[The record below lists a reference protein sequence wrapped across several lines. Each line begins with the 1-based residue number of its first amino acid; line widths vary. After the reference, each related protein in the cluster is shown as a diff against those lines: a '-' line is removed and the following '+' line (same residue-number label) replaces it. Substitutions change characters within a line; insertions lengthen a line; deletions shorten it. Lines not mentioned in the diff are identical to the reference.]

1 MVENQLDNTQEIISV
16 SEINKRAKSILEEN
30 FPFVWI
36 QGEVSNFFSA
46 ASGHWYFSLKDESS
60 EIRCAMFT
68 NKNHHITFEP
78 KDGDHLVLNG
88 TLSIFEGR
96 GQYQI
101 IVEHIE
107 LAGEGALLKAFEE
120 LKKKLQ
126 LEGLFDDS
134 IKRQLPAYPK
144 NIAVVTSPDGAVIQ
158 DIINVL
164 DRRSPFLD
172 LTVVPTLVQ
181 GEKAAPLICDA
192 LNKVGKL
199 KKVDVVILARG
210 GGSIEDLWAFNNE
223 EVARA
228 IVNCPTPIISAVG
241 HETDFTISDFVSDLR
256 APTPSAA
263 AEIISQNHSNL
274 FASLTSIQKDL
285 SLSINNK
292 LVKQNEGL
300 KNLSKLIKHPGD
312 KLREISQ
319 KIDGLEM
326 HLGNLTERIFL
337 ISRNK
342 ISTFSSSLK
351 EFSPIVRVEKNKNRI
366 ESSIKD
372 IKRSIEEVI
381 GEKRNQF
388 LSSSKTLEAVSPL
401 SVLSR
406 GYSILTKG
414 GKEQVINSYAQVNI
428 GDEIKGKLKEGQIL
442 TKVIEV
448 SDEN

>member
-1 MVENQLDNTQEIISV
+1 MSSFIQNNQEIISV
-16 SEINKRAKSILEEN
+16 SDVNNLAKGLLEKDLSN
-30 FPFVWI
+30 VWI
-36 QGEVSNFFSA
+36 QGEISSFTA
-46 ASGHWYFSLKDESS
+46 HGSGHWYFTIKDKKSALD
-60 EIRCAMFT
+60 CVMFKFD
-68 NKNHHITFEP
+68 NINLLFEP
-78 KDGDHLVLNG
+78 KVGDELILNG
-88 TLSIFEGR
+88 NVSIYSPTGR
-96 GQYQI
+96 YQFN
-101 IVEHIE
+101 VKHIE
-107 LAGEGALLKAFEE
+107 VSGEGALLRAFEE
-120 LKKKLQ
+120 LKKKLE
-126 LEGLFDDS
+126 LEGLFDETRKKD
-134 IKRQLPAYPK
+134 LPEFPME
-144 NIAVVTSPDGAVIQ
+144 ISVITSATGAVIK

-164 DRRSPFLD
+164 SRRSPNMTL
-172 LTVVPTLVQ
+172 TLVEAQVQ
-181 GEKAAPLICDA
+181 GKQAEKSICNAIERVNYFRQSDLI
-192 LNKVGKL
+192 
-199 KKVDVVILARG
+199 ILARG
-210 GGSIEDLWAFNNE
+210 GGSIEDLWCFNME
-223 EVARA
+223 SVARS
-228 IVNCPTPIISAVG
+228 IFNSEIPLISAVG

-274 FASLTSIQKDL
+274 FASLTSMQKDL
-285 SLSINNK
+285 SLSINNE
-292 LVKQNEGL
+292 LVKQNESI

-326 HLGNLTERIFL
+326 HLSNLTERIFL

-414 GKEQVINSYAQVNI
+414 EKEQVINSYAQVKI

>member
-1 MVENQLDNTQEIISV
+1 MSSFIQNNQEIISV
-16 SEINKRAKSILEEN
+16 SDVNNLAKGLLEKDLSN
-30 FPFVWI
+30 VWI
-36 QGEVSNFFSA
+36 QGEISSFTA
-46 ASGHWYFSLKDESS
+46 HGSGHWYFTIKDKKSALD
-60 EIRCAMFT
+60 CVMFKFD
-68 NKNHHITFEP
+68 NINLLFEP
-78 KDGDHLVLNG
+78 KVGDELILNG
-88 TLSIFEGR
+88 NVSIYSPTGR
-96 GQYQI
+96 YQFN
-101 IVEHIE
+101 VKHIE
-107 LAGEGALLKAFEE
+107 VSGEGALLRAFEE
-120 LKKKLQ
+120 LKKKLE
-126 LEGLFDDS
+126 LEGLFDETKKKD
-134 IKRQLPAYPK
+134 LPEFPME
-144 NIAVVTSPDGAVIQ
+144 ISVITSATGAVIK

-164 DRRSPFLD
+164 SRRSPNMTL
-172 LTVVPTLVQ
+172 TLVEAQVQ
-181 GEKAAPLICDA
+181 GKQAEKSICNAIERVNYFRQSDLI
-192 LNKVGKL
+192 
-199 KKVDVVILARG
+199 ILARG
-210 GGSIEDLWAFNNE
+210 GGSIEDLWCFNME
-223 EVARA
+223 SVARS
-228 IVNCPTPIISAVG
+228 ISNSEIPLISAVG

-274 FASLTSIQKDL
+274 FASLTSMQKDL
-285 SLSINNK
+285 SLSINNE
-292 LVKQNEGL
+292 LVKQNESI

-326 HLGNLTERIFL
+326 HLSNLTERIFL

-381 GEKRNQF
+381 GEKRNLF

-414 GKEQVINSYAQVNI
+414 EKEQVINSYAQVKI

>member
-1 MVENQLDNTQEIISV
+1 MSSFIQNNQEIISV
-16 SEINKRAKSILEEN
+16 SDVNNLAKGLLEKDLSN
-30 FPFVWI
+30 VWI
-36 QGEVSNFFSA
+36 QGEISSFTA
-46 ASGHWYFSLKDESS
+46 HGSGHWYFTIKDKKSALD
-60 EIRCAMFT
+60 CVMFKFD
-68 NKNHHITFEP
+68 NINLLFEP
-78 KDGDHLVLNG
+78 KVGDELILNG
-88 TLSIFEGR
+88 NVSIYSPTGR
-96 GQYQI
+96 YQFN
-101 IVEHIE
+101 VKHIE
-107 LAGEGALLKAFEE
+107 VSGEGALLRAFEE
-120 LKKKLQ
+120 LKKKLE
-126 LEGLFDDS
+126 LEGLFDETKKKD
-134 IKRQLPAYPK
+134 LPEFPME
-144 NIAVVTSPDGAVIQ
+144 ISVITSATGAVIK

-164 DRRSPFLD
+164 SRRSPNMTL
-172 LTVVPTLVQ
+172 TLVEAQVQ
-181 GEKAAPLICDA
+181 GKQAEKSICNAIERVNSFRQSDLI
-192 LNKVGKL
+192 
-199 KKVDVVILARG
+199 ILARG
-210 GGSIEDLWAFNNE
+210 GGSIEDLWCFNME
-223 EVARA
+223 SVARS
-228 IVNCPTPIISAVG
+228 IFNSEIPLISAVG

-274 FASLTSIQKDL
+274 FASLTSMQKDL

-326 HLGNLTERIFL
+326 HLYNLTERIFL

-381 GEKRNQF
+381 GEKRNLF

-414 GKEQVINSYAQVNI
+414 EKEQVINSYAQVKI

>member
-1 MVENQLDNTQEIISV
+1 MNSFIQNNQEIISV
-16 SEINKRAKSILEEN
+16 SDVNNLAKGLLEKDLSN
-30 FPFVWI
+30 VWI
-36 QGEVSNFFSA
+36 QGEISSFTA
-46 ASGHWYFSLKDESS
+46 HGSGHWYFTIKDKKSALD
-60 EIRCAMFT
+60 CVMFKFD
-68 NKNHHITFEP
+68 NINLLFEP
-78 KDGDHLVLNG
+78 KVGDELILNG
-88 TLSIFEGR
+88 NVSIYSPTGR
-96 GQYQI
+96 YQFN
-101 IVEHIE
+101 VKHIE
-107 LAGEGALLKAFEE
+107 VSGEGALLRAFEE
-120 LKKKLQ
+120 LKKKLE
-126 LEGLFDDS
+126 LEGLFDETRKKD
-134 IKRQLPAYPK
+134 LPEFPME
-144 NIAVVTSPDGAVIQ
+144 ISVITSATGAVIK

-164 DRRSPFLD
+164 SRRSPNMTL
-172 LTVVPTLVQ
+172 TLVEAQVQ
-181 GEKAAPLICDA
+181 GKQAEKSICNAIERVNYFRQSDLI
-192 LNKVGKL
+192 
-199 KKVDVVILARG
+199 ILARG
-210 GGSIEDLWAFNNE
+210 GGSIEDLWCFNME
-223 EVARA
+223 SVARS
-228 IVNCPTPIISAVG
+228 IFNSEIPLISAVG

-274 FASLTSIQKDL
+274 FASLTSMQKDL
-285 SLSINNK
+285 SLSINNG
-292 LVKQNEGL
+292 LVKQNESI

-326 HLGNLTERIFL
+326 HLSNLTERIFL

-381 GEKRNQF
+381 GEKRNLF

-414 GKEQVINSYAQVNI
+414 EKEQVINSYAQVKI

>member
-1 MVENQLDNTQEIISV
+1 MSSFIQNNQEIISV
-16 SEINKRAKSILEEN
+16 SDVNNLAKGLLEKDLSN
-30 FPFVWI
+30 VWI
-36 QGEVSNFFSA
+36 QGEISSFTA
-46 ASGHWYFSLKDESS
+46 HGSGHWYFTIKDKKSALD
-60 EIRCAMFT
+60 CVMFKFD
-68 NKNHHITFEP
+68 NINLLFEP
-78 KDGDHLVLNG
+78 KVGDELILNG
-88 TLSIFEGR
+88 NVSIYSPTGR
-96 GQYQI
+96 YQFN
-101 IVEHIE
+101 VKHIE
-107 LAGEGALLKAFEE
+107 VSGEGALLRAFEE
-120 LKKKLQ
+120 LKKKLE
-126 LEGLFDDS
+126 LEGLFDETRKKD
-134 IKRQLPAYPK
+134 LPEFPME
-144 NIAVVTSPDGAVIQ
+144 ISVITSATGAVIK

-164 DRRSPFLD
+164 SRRSPNMTL
-172 LTVVPTLVQ
+172 TLVEAQVQ
-181 GEKAAPLICDA
+181 GKQAEKSICNAIERVNSFRQSDLI
-192 LNKVGKL
+192 
-199 KKVDVVILARG
+199 ILARG
-210 GGSIEDLWAFNNE
+210 GGSIEDLWCFNME
-223 EVARA
+223 SVARS
-228 IVNCPTPIISAVG
+228 IFNSEIPLISAVG

-274 FASLTSIQKDL
+274 FASLTSMQKDL
-285 SLSINNK
+285 SLSINNE
-292 LVKQNEGL
+292 LVKQNESI

-381 GEKRNQF
+381 GEKRNLF

-414 GKEQVINSYAQVNI
+414 EKEQVINSYAQVKI

>member
-1 MVENQLDNTQEIISV
+1 MNSFIQNNQEIISV
-16 SEINKRAKSILEEN
+16 SDVNNLAKGLLEKDLSN
-30 FPFVWI
+30 VWI
-36 QGEVSNFFSA
+36 QGEISSFTA
-46 ASGHWYFSLKDESS
+46 HGSGHWYFTIKDKKSALD
-60 EIRCAMFT
+60 CVMFKFD
-68 NKNHHITFEP
+68 NINLLFEP
-78 KDGDHLVLNG
+78 KVGDELILNG
-88 TLSIFEGR
+88 NVSIYSPTGR
-96 GQYQI
+96 YQFN
-101 IVEHIE
+101 VKHIE
-107 LAGEGALLKAFEE
+107 VSGEGALLRAFEE
-120 LKKKLQ
+120 LKRKLE
-126 LEGLFDDS
+126 LEGLFDETKKKD
-134 IKRQLPAYPK
+134 LPEFPME
-144 NIAVVTSPDGAVIQ
+144 ISVITSATGAVIK

-164 DRRSPFLD
+164 SRRSPNITL
-172 LTVVPTLVQ
+172 TLVEAKVQ
-181 GEKAAPLICDA
+181 GKQAEKSICNAIERVNSFRQSDLI
-192 LNKVGKL
+192 
-199 KKVDVVILARG
+199 ILARG
-210 GGSIEDLWAFNNE
+210 GGSIEDLWCFNME
-223 EVARA
+223 SVARS
-228 IVNCPTPIISAVG
+228 IFNSEIPLISAVG

-285 SLSINNK
+285 SLSINNE

-414 GKEQVINSYAQVNI
+414 EKEQVINSYAQVKI

>member
-1 MVENQLDNTQEIISV
+1 MSSFIQNNQEIISV
-16 SEINKRAKSILEEN
+16 SDVNNLAKGLLEKDLSN
-30 FPFVWI
+30 VWI
-36 QGEVSNFFSA
+36 QGEISSFTA
-46 ASGHWYFSLKDESS
+46 HGSGHWYFTIKDKKSALD
-60 EIRCAMFT
+60 CVMFKFD
-68 NKNHHITFEP
+68 NINLLFEP
-78 KDGDHLVLNG
+78 KVGDELILNG
-88 TLSIFEGR
+88 NVSIYSPTGR
-96 GQYQI
+96 YQFN
-101 IVEHIE
+101 VKHIE
-107 LAGEGALLKAFEE
+107 VSGEGALLRAFEE
-120 LKKKLQ
+120 LKKKLE
-126 LEGLFDDS
+126 LEGLFDETRKKD
-134 IKRQLPAYPK
+134 LPEFPME
-144 NIAVVTSPDGAVIQ
+144 ISVITSATGAVIK

-164 DRRSPFLD
+164 SRRSPNMTL
-172 LTVVPTLVQ
+172 TLVEAQVQ
-181 GEKAAPLICDA
+181 GKQAEKSICNAIERVNSFRQSDLI
-192 LNKVGKL
+192 
-199 KKVDVVILARG
+199 ILARG
-210 GGSIEDLWAFNNE
+210 GGSIEDLWCFNME
-223 EVARA
+223 SVARS
-228 IVNCPTPIISAVG
+228 IFNSEIPLISAVG

-285 SLSINNK
+285 SLSINNE
-292 LVKQNEGL
+292 LVKQNESI

-351 EFSPIVRVEKNKNRI
+351 EFSPIVRVENNKNRI

-381 GEKRNQF
+381 GEKRNLF

-414 GKEQVINSYAQVNI
+414 EKEQVINSYAQVKI

>member
-1 MVENQLDNTQEIISV
+1 MSSFIQNNQEIISV
-16 SEINKRAKSILEEN
+16 SDVNNLAKGLLEKDLSN
-30 FPFVWI
+30 VWI
-36 QGEVSNFFSA
+36 QGEISSFTA
-46 ASGHWYFSLKDESS
+46 HGSGHWYFTIKDKKSALD
-60 EIRCAMFT
+60 CVMFKFD
-68 NKNHHITFEP
+68 NINLLFEP
-78 KDGDHLVLNG
+78 KVGDELILNG
-88 TLSIFEGR
+88 NVSIYSPTGR
-96 GQYQI
+96 YQFN
-101 IVEHIE
+101 VKHIE
-107 LAGEGALLKAFEE
+107 VSGEGALLRAFEE
-120 LKKKLQ
+120 LKKKLE
-126 LEGLFDDS
+126 LEGLFDETRKKD
-134 IKRQLPAYPK
+134 LPEFPME
-144 NIAVVTSPDGAVIQ
+144 ISVITSATGAVIK

-164 DRRSPFLD
+164 SRRSPNMTL
-172 LTVVPTLVQ
+172 TLVEAQVQ
-181 GEKAAPLICDA
+181 GKQAEKSICNAIERVNSFRQSDLI
-192 LNKVGKL
+192 
-199 KKVDVVILARG
+199 ILARG
-210 GGSIEDLWAFNNE
+210 GGSIEDLWCFNME
-223 EVARA
+223 SVARS
-228 IVNCPTPIISAVG
+228 IFNSEIPLISAVG

-285 SLSINNK
+285 SLSINNE

-381 GEKRNQF
+381 GKKRNLF

-414 GKEQVINSYAQVNI
+414 EKEQVINSYAQVKI

>member
-1 MVENQLDNTQEIISV
+1 MSSFIQNNQEIISV
-16 SEINKRAKSILEEN
+16 SDVNNLAKGLLEKDLSN
-30 FPFVWI
+30 VWI
-36 QGEVSNFFSA
+36 QGEISSFTA
-46 ASGHWYFSLKDESS
+46 HGSGHWYFTIKDKKSALD
-60 EIRCAMFT
+60 CVMFKFD
-68 NKNHHITFEP
+68 NINLLFEP
-78 KDGDHLVLNG
+78 KVGDELILNG
-88 TLSIFEGR
+88 NVSIYSPTGR
-96 GQYQI
+96 YQFN
-101 IVEHIE
+101 VKHIE
-107 LAGEGALLKAFEE
+107 VSGEGALLRAFEE
-120 LKKKLQ
+120 LKKKLE
-126 LEGLFDDS
+126 LEGLFDETRKKD
-134 IKRQLPAYPK
+134 LPEFPME
-144 NIAVVTSPDGAVIQ
+144 ISVITSATGAVIK

-164 DRRSPFLD
+164 SRRSPNMTL
-172 LTVVPTLVQ
+172 TLVEAQVQ
-181 GEKAAPLICDA
+181 GKQAEKSICNAIERVNSFRQSDLI
-192 LNKVGKL
+192 
-199 KKVDVVILARG
+199 ILARG
-210 GGSIEDLWAFNNE
+210 GGSIEDLWCFNME
-223 EVARA
+223 SVARS
-228 IVNCPTPIISAVG
+228 IFNSEIPLISAVG

-274 FASLTSIQKDL
+274 FASLTSMQKDL

-372 IKRSIEEVI
+372 IIRSIEEVI

-414 GKEQVINSYAQVNI
+414 KKEQVVNSYAQVKI

>member
-1 MVENQLDNTQEIISV
+1 MSSFIQNNQEIISV
-16 SEINKRAKSILEEN
+16 SDVNNLAKGLLEKDLSN
-30 FPFVWI
+30 VWI
-36 QGEVSNFFSA
+36 QGEISSFTA
-46 ASGHWYFSLKDESS
+46 HGSGHWYFTIKDKKSALD
-60 EIRCAMFT
+60 CVMFKFD
-68 NKNHHITFEP
+68 NINLLFEP
-78 KDGDHLVLNG
+78 KVGDELILNG
-88 TLSIFEGR
+88 NVSIYSPTGR
-96 GQYQI
+96 YQFN
-101 IVEHIE
+101 VKHIE
-107 LAGEGALLKAFEE
+107 VSGEGALLRAFEE
-120 LKKKLQ
+120 LKKKLE
-126 LEGLFDDS
+126 LEGLFDETRKKD
-134 IKRQLPAYPK
+134 LPEFPME
-144 NIAVVTSPDGAVIQ
+144 ISVITSATGAVIK

-164 DRRSPFLD
+164 SRRSPNMTL
-172 LTVVPTLVQ
+172 TLVEAQVQ
-181 GEKAAPLICDA
+181 GKQAEKSICNAIERVNSFRQSDLI
-192 LNKVGKL
+192 
-199 KKVDVVILARG
+199 ILARG
-210 GGSIEDLWAFNNE
+210 GGSIEDLWCFNME
-223 EVARA
+223 SVARS
-228 IVNCPTPIISAVG
+228 IFNSEIPLISAVG

-414 GKEQVINSYAQVNI
+414 EKEQVVNSYAQVKI

>member
-1 MVENQLDNTQEIISV
+1 MSSFIQNNQEIISV
-16 SEINKRAKSILEEN
+16 SDVNNLAKGLLEKDLSN
-30 FPFVWI
+30 VWI
-36 QGEVSNFFSA
+36 QGEISSFTA
-46 ASGHWYFSLKDESS
+46 HGSGHWYFTIKDKKSALD
-60 EIRCAMFT
+60 CVMFKFD
-68 NKNHHITFEP
+68 NINLLFEP
-78 KDGDHLVLNG
+78 KVGDELILNG
-88 TLSIFEGR
+88 NVSIYSPTGR
-96 GQYQI
+96 YQFN
-101 IVEHIE
+101 VKHIE
-107 LAGEGALLKAFEE
+107 VSGEGALLRAFEE
-120 LKKKLQ
+120 LKKKLE
-126 LEGLFDDS
+126 LEGLFDETR
-134 IKRQLPAYPK
+134 KKVLPEFPTE
-144 NIAVVTSPDGAVIQ
+144 ISVITSATGAVIK

-164 DRRSPFLD
+164 SRRSPNMTL
-172 LTVVPTLVQ
+172 TLVEAQVQ
-181 GEKAAPLICDA
+181 GKQAEKSICNAIERVNYFRQSDLI
-192 LNKVGKL
+192 
-199 KKVDVVILARG
+199 ILARG
-210 GGSIEDLWAFNNE
+210 GGSIEDLWCFNME
-223 EVARA
+223 SVARS
-228 IVNCPTPIISAVG
+228 IFNSEIPLISAVG

-263 AEIISQNHSNL
+263 AEIISQKHSIL
-274 FASLTSIQKDL
+274 FASLTSMQKDL
-285 SLSINNK
+285 SLSINNE
-292 LVKQNEGL
+292 LVKQNESI

-326 HLGNLTERIFL
+326 HLSNLTERIFL

-381 GEKRNQF
+381 GEKRNLF

-414 GKEQVINSYAQVNI
+414 EKEQVINSYAQVKI